1 MCYCGIHYTQHLPP
15 CWTLKPDVMNEGMH
29 DHVVVPC
36 HAPKHISDD
45 FLGYTMCSH
54 QSLCM
59 ACSCAKSLQT
69 EVNLN
74 SAANRALDCTSEGLK
89 AFVL

>member
-45 FLGYTMCSH
+45 FLGYVFTSKFMHGMLMC
-54 QSLCM
+54 
-59 ACSCAKSLQT
+59 KVPT
-69 EVNLN
+69 N
-74 SAANRALDCTSEGLK
+74 
-89 AFVL
+89 